1 MLVFG
6 AVMPPEDRIIFVDI
20 YGDIS
25 SLHPLRTISV
35 ILSLLLAS
43 N

>member
-6 AVMPPEDRIIFVDI
+6 AVMPPEDRIFFVDI

-25 SLHPLRTISV
+25 SQYLWRTISV